1 MDDLKQNEYHFWEGS
16 FKGLSPEGI
25 LALSD
30 EDFSTLLKE
39 FYDSFSKTNLLL
51 AKNLKKDAM
60 KNDFFKSNE
69 PYLKKQFKR
78 MLKNFGYQKGKEIHL
93 FRSIEVN
100 DTSEVNL
107 DEKGI
112 CWTPTVEALP
122 YLEELLLLQY
132 KTYIVR
138 FYGITDASNV
148 DWIESLFLYIFYKR
162 KEQEIRVYDSK
173 KVFLDGYVCMFRTN
187 KEIFSETGNNT
198 MLLSKNLHISGEYY
212 LKTLFDFN
220 SETGKYDSDTTVGS
234 SVMRLLISKDGKG
247 FIVDFGKITGDFDCS
262 DLGLTSLKGAP
273 QEVGGYFDCSYNQ
286 LTSLE
291 GAPQEVGGDFH
302 CYWNEL
308 TSLEGAPQTIGGGFS
323 CSNNK
328 LTSLKGAPQEI
339 GWDFYC
345 SDNQLTSLEGAPQIV
360 DGNFA
365 CFRNKLT
372 SLEGAPQEVG
382 GNFNCHSNQLTSLKG
397 APKIVGKGFY
407 CHYNK
412 LTSLKGAPQTVGE
425 NFYCYGN
432 QLTSLEGAP
441 QEVGGKFDCSD
452 NRLTSLEGAPK
463 KVDCNFIC
471 YWNSL
476 ISLKGA
482 PQEVGWNFDC
492 HNNQLTSL
500 KGAPR
505 EVGEYFNCRNNPNL
519 HSLDGIGEVKG
530 DLYKDF

>member
-16 FKGLSPEGI
+16 FRGLSPEEI

-122 YLEELLLLQY
+122 YLEELLLLQD

-220 SETGKYDSDTTVGS
+220 SETSKYDSDTTVGS
-234 SVMRLLISKDGKG
+234 SVMRFLISKDGKG

-273 QEVGGYFDCSYNQ
+273 QEVGGNFDCSYNQ

-291 GAPQEVGGDFH
+291 GAPQEVGGDFS
-302 CYWNEL
+302 CYYNHL

-360 DGNFA
+360 DGNFE

-397 APKIVGKGFY
+397 APQK
-407 CHYNK
+407 
-412 LTSLKGAPQTVGE
+412 
-425 NFYCYGN
+425 
-432 QLTSLEGAP
+432 
-441 QEVGGKFDCSD
+441 VGGYFDC
-452 NRLTSLEGAPK
+452 T
-463 KVDCNFIC
+463 
-471 YWNSL
+471 Y
-476 ISLKGA
+476 
-482 PQEVGWNFDC
+482 
-492 HNNQLTSL
+492 
-500 KGAPR
+500 
-505 EVGEYFNCRNNPNL
+505 NPNL
-519 HSLDGIGEVKG
+519 QSLDGIGEVEG
-530 DLYKDF
+530 NIIKDF

>member
-16 FKGLSPEGI
+16 FKGLSPEEI

-220 SETGKYDSDTTVGS
+220 SETSKYDSDTTVGS
-234 SVMRLLISKDGKG
+234 SVMRFLISKDGKG

-273 QEVGGYFDCSYNQ
+273 QEVGGSFNCSGNQLNSLEGAPQKVGGYFWCYVSQLTSLKGAPKTVDGSFYCYGNK

-291 GAPQEVGGDFH
+291 GAPTEVGGDF
-302 CYWNEL
+302 E
-308 TSLEGAPQTIGGGFS
+308 
-323 CSNNK
+323 CSNNQF
-328 LTSLKGAPQEI
+328 TSLKGAPQTI
-339 GWDFYC
+339 GWDFRC

-360 DGNFA
+360 GRDFYCND
-365 CFRNKLT
+365 NKL
-372 SLEGAPQEVG
+372 
-382 GNFNCHSNQLTSLKG
+382 
-397 APKIVGKGFY
+397 I
-407 CHYNK
+407 
-412 LTSLKGAPQTVGE
+412 
-425 NFYCYGN
+425 
-432 QLTSLEGAP
+432 
-441 QEVGGKFDCSD
+441 
-452 NRLTSLEGAPK
+452 SLEGAPK
-463 KVDCNFIC
+463 KVGRDFYC
-471 YWNSL
+471 Y
-476 ISLKGA
+476 
-482 PQEVGWNFDC
+482 
-492 HNNQLTSL
+492 H
-500 KGAPR
+500 
-505 EVGEYFNCRNNPNL
+505 NPNL
-519 HSLDGIGEVKG
+519 QSLEGIGEVKRNI
-530 DLYKDF
+530 YKK